1 MPQKTYLAILKSGI
15 YLSLLSV
22 FLVSSKLLFPYITS
36 KQIYFNILIEIL
48 LVFWIA
54 LIIKYPSY
62 RPKQSWITIGLI
74 SYFAAILISSIFSI
88 DFNLSFW
95 GDVERMLGFFHVLH
109 FLFFYFIVIT
119 VFREWKDWKILLIIS
134 VICAVIVS
142 FYGLANMH
150 YSTIGNTA
158 YVSGYLIFNIYFA
171 LLLFIREKN
180 KGLRW
185 IYLISI
191 PIMLLEFNKA
201 NTSGAIIGLGI
212 SIFAFFFLLAVF
224 GKNKKL
230 RIYGLASFAI
240 AVLLVAMIF
249 INKESNLVKNNNFLS
264 RLTRNV
270 SLQKVTFQTRLI
282 SWKAAAKDFKNH
294 PVLGTGYG
302 NYAIT
307 FDKYFDPKFYNY
319 TRAETYFDR
328 AHNNLIDIASTSGI
342 LGLLSYL
349 SIFLA
354 AGYYIISGYRKG
366 KISLI
371 EFSLIT
377 SLIIAYFIQ
386 NLAVFDSLVTYIG
399 LMATL
404 GFVYWLVTDP
414 TQPSPSKGEG
424 INSSPSLR
432 RRGEGEVN
440 VSGNKEFYA
449 FLVAGLIIF
458 FVLYQY
464 NLKPLKMLKGVI
476 NGQIAFS
483 QQDIAGGYEIYKKAL
498 SYDTILDRD
507 GRDSFVR
514 LLTNATVLKQINEEK
529 AKEIADYAIS
539 LAERNVQYN
548 FEDSLMQVT
557 LAQIL
562 NTAVVVYS
570 DDAAAASDYGRRA
583 LLAADKSI
591 AASPGRIP
599 HYFQKA
605 QILLTLGKG
614 EEAIETLKYAERLNE
629 DYYESTCMLAKVQ
642 IILEKK
648 EGYESMNKCI
658 DKGGVGQLSP
668 AGFVGQL
675 INYYYENKDNPRVL
689 KLYERLAQLDSSNA
703 KVWANLAK
711 LYAEAGEKEKA
722 VETAEKVAELDPT
735 LKDEVDV
742 FLRSLEE

>member
-1 MPQKTYLAILKSGI
+1 MPQKTYLTILKTGI

-22 FLVSSKLLFPYITS
+22 FLVYAKLLFPYITS
-36 KQIYFNILIEIL
+36 KQIYFNVLIEIL

-54 LIIKYPSY
+54 FIFKYPSY
-62 RPKQSWITIGLI
+62 APFRRASEGKPSENWISIGLI
-74 SYFAAILISSIFSI
+74 FYFAVILISSIFSI

-95 GDVERMLGFFHVLH
+95 GDVERMLGFFHILH

-119 VFREWKDWKILLIIS
+119 VFREWKDWKILFIIS

-142 FYGLANMH
+142 FYGLANTH

-180 KGLRW
+180 KVLKW
-185 IYLISI
+185 IYLVSI

-212 SIFAFFFLLAVF
+212 SIFVFFFLLSVF

-230 RIYGLASFAI
+230 RIYSIASFVF
-240 AVLLVAMIF
+240 AVLLVLMIF
-249 INKESNLVKNNNFLS
+249 INKESSFVKNNNFLS

-270 SLQKVTFQTRLI
+270 SFQKVTFQTRLI

-294 PVLGTGYG
+294 PILGTGYG

-328 AHNNLIDIASTSGI
+328 AHNNLVDIASTAGI

-349 SIFLA
+349 SIFVA
-354 AGYYIISGYRKG
+354 AGYYLISGYRKE

-404 GFVYWLVTDP
+404 GFVYWLYNCNVET
-414 TQPSPSKGEG
+414 
-424 INSSPSLR
+424 LHR
-432 RRGEGEVN
+432 N
-440 VSGNKEFYA
+440 VSTAVKDASLSNKEINL
-449 FLVAGLIIF
+449 FLIAGLIMF
-458 FVLYQY
+458 FVIYQY

-476 NGQIAFS
+476 DGQVAFS

-498 SYDTILDRD
+498 SYDTVLDRD
-507 GRDSFVR
+507 GRDSFIR
-514 LLTNATVLKQINEEK
+514 LMTNANILKQIDKEK
-529 AKEIADYAIS
+529 AKEIAAYAVA

-548 FEDSLMQVT
+548 PQDALMQ
-557 LAQIL
+557 LMLSQIL
-562 NTAVVVYS
+562 NTAVIINS
-570 DDAAAASDYGRRA
+570 DDAAAVSDYGRRA
-583 LLAADKSI
+583 LEAADKSI
-591 AASPGRIP
+591 EASPGRIP

-605 QILLTLGKG
+605 QILLTLGKR
-614 EEAIETLKYAERLNE
+614 EEAVETLKYAERLNE

-642 IILEKK
+642 IILEKT
-648 EGYESMNKCI
+648 EGYESVNKCI

-668 AGFVGQL
+668 ASFVGQL
-675 INYYYENKDNPRVL
+675 VNYYYERKDNPRVL

-711 LYAEAGEKEKA
+711 LYADAGEKEKA
-722 VETAEKVAELDPT
+722 IEAATKVGELDPA

-742 FLRSLEE
+742 FIRGLDK

>member
-1 MPQKTYLAILKSGI
+1 M
-15 YLSLLSV
+15 SV
-22 FLVSSKLLFPYITS
+22 FWVSAKLLFPYITS

-48 LVFWIA
+48 LVFWVA
-54 LIIKYPSY
+54 FIIKYPSY
-62 RPKQSWITIGLI
+62 RPKKSWISFGLI
-74 SYFAAILISSIFSI
+74 SYFAAILASSIFSI

-95 GDVERMLGFFHVLH
+95 GDVERMLGFFHILH

-134 VICAVIVS
+134 LVCAVIVS

-171 LLLFIREKN
+171 LLLFFREKN
-180 KGLRW
+180 KALKW

-201 NTSGAIIGLGI
+201 NTSGAIVGLGI
-212 SIFAFFFLLAVF
+212 SIFAFFFLLAIF
-224 GKNKKL
+224 GKSKKL
-230 RIYGLASFAI
+230 RIYGLVSFAI
-240 AVLLVAMIF
+240 AVLLVALVF
-249 INKESNLVKNNNFLS
+249 INKEGDFVKNNNFLS

-270 SLQKVTFQTRLI
+270 SFQKVTFQTRLI
-282 SWKAAAKDFKNH
+282 SWKAAGKDFKNH
-294 PVLGTGYG
+294 PILGTGYG
-302 NYAIT
+302 NYAVT

-328 AHNNLIDIASTSGI
+328 AHNNLVDIASTAGA
-342 LGLLSYL
+342 LGLITYL
-349 SIFLA
+349 SIFA
-354 AGYYIISGYRKG
+354 VAGYYLISGYKKE

-371 EFSLIT
+371 EFSLIS

-404 GFVYWLVTDP
+404 GFVYWLSAEEIPP
-414 TQPSPSKGEG
+414 TLPTCLPDRQAGRQAPLYKGG
-424 INSSPSLR
+424 DSS
-432 RRGEGEVN
+432 
-440 VSGNKEFYA
+440 NKEFYA
-449 FLVAGLIIF
+449 FLVAGLIML
-458 FVLYQY
+458 FVTYQY

-476 NGQIAFS
+476 VGQIAFS
-483 QQDIAGGYEIYKKAL
+483 QQDIAGGYEAYKNAL

-507 GRDSFVR
+507 GRDSFIR
-514 LLTNATVLKQINEEK
+514 LLSNANILKQVDKAK
-529 AKEIADYAIS
+529 AKEITAYAVS
-539 LAERNVQYN
+539 LAEKNVQYN
-548 FEDSLMQVT
+548 PQDALMQLG

-562 NTAVVVYS
+562 NTAVVISS
-570 DDAAAASDYGRRA
+570 DDTAAASDYGRRA
-583 LLAADKSI
+583 LEAADKSI

-605 QILLTLGKG
+605 QILITLGKN

-629 DYYESTCMLAKVQ
+629 DYYESTCMLARFQ
-642 IILEKK
+642 IILEKQ

-658 DKGGVGQLSP
+658 DRGGVGQLSP
-668 AGFVGQL
+668 TGFVGQL
-675 INYYYENKDNPRVL
+675 INYYYEKKDNPRVL
-689 KLYERLAQLDSSNA
+689 RLYERLSALDSSNA
-703 KVWANLAK
+703 KVWSNLAR
-711 LYAEAGEKEKA
+711 LYADAGEKEKA
-722 VETAEKVAELDPT
+722 VEAAKKVSELDPA

-742 FLRSLEE
+742 FIRSLED

>member
-1 MPQKTYLAILKSGI
+1 MPQKTYLTILKTGI
-15 YLSLLSV
+15 YFSFLSV
-22 FLVSSKLLFPYITS
+22 FLVSAKLLFPYITS

-48 LVFWIA
+48 LVFWVAFIF
-54 LIIKYPSY
+54 KYPAY
-62 RPKQSWITIGLI
+62 RPFGSAHSGSKESWISIGLI

-109 FLFFYFIVIT
+109 FLFFYFIIIT
-119 VFREWKDWKILLIIS
+119 VFREWKDWKILFIIS
-134 VICAVIVS
+134 VICAVFVS

-171 LLLFIREKN
+171 LLLFVREKN

-185 IYLISI
+185 IYFISI

-201 NTSGAIIGLGI
+201 NTSGAIVGLGI
-212 SIFAFFFLLAVF
+212 SIFVLFFFSAVF
-224 GKNKKL
+224 GKSKKL
-230 RIYGLASFAI
+230 RIYGIASFAI
-240 AVLLVAMIF
+240 AVLLAAAVFM
-249 INKESNLVKNNNFLS
+249 NKESGFVKNNNFLS

-270 SLQKVTFQTRLI
+270 SFQKVTFQTRLI

-294 PVLGTGYG
+294 PILGTGYG

-307 FDKYFDPKFYNY
+307 FDKYFNPKFYNY

-328 AHNNLIDIASTSGI
+328 AHNNLIDIASTAGI
-342 LGLLSYL
+342 LGLITYL
-349 SIFLA
+349 SIFAA
-354 AGYYIISGYRKG
+354 AGYYLISGYRKE

-371 EFSLIT
+371 TFSLII

-404 GFVYWLVTDP
+404 GFVYWL
-414 TQPSPSKGEG
+414 SMGEEERG
-424 INSSPSLR
+424 LASLK
-432 RRGEGEVN
+432 EAKPLKD
-440 VSGNKEFYA
+440 SANKEFYV
-449 FLVAGLIIF
+449 LLGAGLIML
-458 FVLYQY
+458 FVIYQY
-464 NLKPLKMLKGVI
+464 NLKPLKMLKGTI
-476 NGQIAFS
+476 NGQVAFS
-483 QQDIAGGYEIYKKAL
+483 RQDIAGGYEIYKKAL
-498 SYDTILDRD
+498 SYNTVLDRD
-507 GRDSFVR
+507 GRDSFIR
-514 LLTNATVLKQINEEK
+514 LMTNANILKQVDEEK
-529 AKEIADYAIS
+529 AKEIAAYAVA
-539 LAERNVQYN
+539 LAEKNVRYN
-548 FEDSLMQVT
+548 PQDSLMQLA

-562 NTAVVVYS
+562 NTAMIINS
-570 DDAAAASDYGRRA
+570 DDAVAASDYGRRA
-583 LLAADKSI
+583 LEAADKSI
-591 AASPGRIP
+591 EASPGRIP

-605 QILLTLGKG
+605 QILITLGRG
-614 EEAIETLKYAERLNE
+614 EEAIETLKYAEHLNE

-648 EGYESMNKCI
+648 EGYESVNRCI
-658 DKGGVGQLSP
+658 DKGGVGQLAP

-711 LYAEAGEKEKA
+711 LYAQAGEKEKA
-722 VETAEKVAELDPT
+722 TEAATKVGELDPA
-735 LKDEVDV
+735 LKDEADV
-742 FLRSLEE
+742 FIRSLGE